1 MRGGVEEGKYNRRHY
16 FLLKLYRMLA
26 WRARKFTAVIVT
38 TCHCNNPLLL
48 DAIYALTAARALL
61 RGWIYSLE
69 RLVSVSLVAIIGY
82 ERLFVALSKDR
93 RISERELRDWDIKIS
108 ISTTLISVASSQ
120 SSSWS
125 FHYFPLLQRREID
138 NLRMLR
144 CLIIFFFKC
153 FALLNIHTLF
163 KYKVFLDFATFI

>member
-26 WRARKFTAVIVT
+26 WRARKFAVVIVT
-38 TCHCNNPLLL
+38 TCHYNNPLLL

-93 RISERELRDWDIKIS
+93 RISERESDIKIS
-108 ISTTLISVASSQ
+108 ISTTL
-120 SSSWS
+120 
-125 FHYFPLLQRREID
+125 
-138 NLRMLR
+138 
-144 CLIIFFFKC
+144 
-153 FALLNIHTLF
+153 
-163 KYKVFLDFATFI
+163 

>member
-108 ISTTLISVASSQ
+108 ISTTLWFLSPRRNHRRGHFTIFRCCSAEKLTICGCYDVLL
-120 SSSWS
+120 SSSLS
-125 FHYFPLLQRREID
+125 ALHY
-138 NLRMLR
+138 
-144 CLIIFFFKC
+144 
-153 FALLNIHTLF
+153 
-163 KYKVFLDFATFI
+163 

>member
-26 WRARKFTAVIVT
+26 WRARKFAVVIVT
-38 TCHCNNPLLL
+38 TCHYNNPLLL

-93 RISERELRDWDIKIS
+93 RISERERYKNFNFHDS
-108 ISTTLISVASSQ
+108 LISVASSQ

-163 KYKVFLDFATFI
+163 KYKDFLDFATFI